1 MSTQE
6 EQADRL
12 GGEAPIRIS
21 AREHVNGGAPARRGS
36 GVFEPEL
43 LLLAVGV
50 IALLIVAAVDSGF
63 GAERAW
69 TLITVLAAA
78 YMLRRR

>member
-6 EQADRL
+6 SERL
-12 GGEAPIRIS
+12 GGDAPIRIS
-21 AREHVNGGAPARRGS
+21 AREHVNGAEPAGRPL
-36 GVFEPEL
+36 VALDAEL
-43 LLLAVGV
+43 LVFAAGV

-63 GAERAW
+63 SSQRAW

-78 YMLRRR
+78 FIVRRR

>member
-6 EQADRL
+6 T
-12 GGEAPIRIS
+12 PIRIS
-21 AREHVNGGAPARRGS
+21 PRSDVNGSPPAASRVPRAL
-36 GVFEPEL
+36 EPEL
-43 LLLAVGV
+43 LLLVAGI
-50 IALLIVAAVDSGF
+50 IALLVVAAVDSGF

-78 YMLRRR
+78 YILRRRV

>member
-6 EQADRL
+6 SERL
-12 GGEAPIRIS
+12 GGDAPIRIS
-21 AREHVNGGAPARRGS
+21 AREHVNGGEPAGRPL
-36 GVFEPEL
+36 VALDAEL
-43 LLLAVGV
+43 LVFAAGV

-63 GAERAW
+63 SSQRAW

-78 YMLRRR
+78 FIVRRR